1 MADFELKP
9 CPFCGG
15 EAVAYTQGGRY
26 GLFAWLECD
35 FCGAKTKTVTSE
47 LSANNPEFQESSVMR
62 RLSIAWNRRC
72 DDA

>member
-1 MADFELKP
+1 MDESDLKP

-35 FCGAKTKTVTSE
+35 FCGARTKAVA
-47 LSANNPEFQESSVMR
+47 SALPANDPDFFESSIMR
-62 RLSIAWNRRC
+62 RLSTAWNRRC
-72 DDA
+72 SDA